1 MREKMK
7 WLSIVTALAGVEGLG
22 DDGYDSG

>member
-7 WLSIVTALAGVEGLG
+7 WLSIVTALAGVEELG
-22 DDGYDSG
+22 DDGYI